1 MLEFLKK
8 NGYSILKLFLIQI
21 GMTVFGLMLTMA
33 TAANRTVMIVSCAA
47 SVILYLYLL
56 YAQIWEV
63 GAKDQILMLHQGQ
76 KPSPAKGFLIS
87 LCANALNILLA
98 ALIVLAF
105 YNIPRLASG
114 ELTPTQLSSG
124 NLTGAALADQSDSEA
139 AKEWTETNVREYE
152 KFLAETPAWAM
163 NTYQVASSVFGFLNG
178 MYVGLITAFAADIP
192 WVKLLVSLPAILVC
206 GVGYIVG
213 TTGFRLFP
221 GKKEGKKAAEPA
233 QWGNNLHKD

>member
-33 TAANRTVMIVSCAA
+33 TASNLSMMIVSCIAT
-47 SVILYLYLL
+47 VILYMYLL
-56 YAQIWEV
+56 YGQIWEV
-63 GAKDQILMLHQGQ
+63 GAKDQILTIHQGQ
-76 KPSPAKGFLIS
+76 KPSPMKGFLIS

-98 ALIVLAF
+98 ALIVLSF

-124 NLTGAALADQSDSEA
+124 NLTGTTAADPNDKVA
-139 AKEWTETNVREYE
+139 AEKWTQANVEEYN
-152 KFLAETPAWAM
+152 KFQAETPAWAL
-163 NTYQVASSVFGFLNG
+163 NTYQIAGSVFGFLNG
-178 MYVGLITAFAADIP
+178 MYVGLITAFAPDNP
-192 WVKLLVSLPAILVC
+192 WVKLLVSLPAILTC

-213 TTGFRLFP
+213 TTGFRLLP
-221 GKKEGKKAAEPA
+221 QKKNPKEARQAP
-233 QWGNNLHKD
+233 QWGDNLHKD